1 VVTCAGGGGVPVVDD
16 GAGGYR
22 GVEAVIDKDLT
33 AALLATIL
41 GADILVIA
49 TDVEAAMLEWGTPG
63 QRPLGAVDAATLRA
77 HAVAGAFAG
86 GSMGPKVEAACR
98 FAESSDGFAAITS
111 LDRIADA
118 VARTSGTIVS
128 RSKE

>member
-1 VVTCAGGGGVPVVDD
+1 VPVVDD
-16 GAGGYR
+16 GQGGYR

-33 AALLATIL
+33 AALLAIAL
-41 GADILVIA
+41 AADALVIA
-49 TDVEAAMLEWGTPG
+49 TDVEAAMLGWGTPDE
-63 QRPLGAVDAATLRA
+63 RALGAVDVAELRRHAAT
-77 HAVAGAFAG
+77 GAFAG

-98 FAESSDGFAAITS
+98 FAEAAPSADGFAVITS

-118 VARTSGTIVS
+118 VAGTSGTIVS